1 MVEGDLVDLTLPSLL
16 QALSKEGSTAVLKI
30 QRGATQGA
38 LYFHEGALVHALS
51 GKVSGDQAVYD
62 LLAWP
67 DGRFRLVRHADRQP
81 RTITHLV
88 NEFLDGPPKAN
99 GKASSQKASG
109 TPPTEAG
116 GDEQLLTEL
125 LTLLTRLEQ
134 DRVRLAEGQVEPGGV
149 AALLLVAAVVNSL
162 IAFVTARCSDPD
174 ILPSRVLPQLAE
186 TQPYTQL
193 LGEENERISVATAAS
208 VLKTWNNNKEDRQS
222 LLQDLCRAL
231 LDVLTIYCNT
241 VSTFFHGSREREEW
255 KATFDVFIDGLCTA
269 VRQLEA

>member
-30 QRGATQGA
+30 QRGTTQGA

-51 GKVSGDQAVYD
+51 GKVTGDQAVYD

-67 DGRFRLVRHADRQP
+67 DGRFRLVRDADRQP
-81 RTITHLV
+81 RTITHRV
-88 NEFLDGPPKAN
+88 NEFLDGPPQGRTADP
-99 GKASSQKASG
+99 AAPSA
-109 TPPTEAG
+109 PTG
-116 GDEQLLTEL
+116 PVTDEQLLNEL

-134 DRVRLAEGQVEPGGV
+134 DRVRLAEAEVRPGGV
-149 AALLLVAAVVNSL
+149 AALLIVTAIVNSL

-174 ILPSRVLPQLAE
+174 VLPSRVLPQLAE
-186 TQPYTQL
+186 ARPYTQL

-231 LDVLTIYCNT
+231 LDVLAIYCNT

-255 KATFDVFIDGLCTA
+255 KATFDVFIDGLWTA
-269 VRQLEA
+269 VRQVEA